1 MCGIAGYLNFGNA
14 RSPEHIQATI
24 GRMNATIAHRG
35 PDDRGQWAD
44 PENVCHLGHTRL
56 SIIDLSS
63 AGLKPAPT
71 RKSYWVASL
80 RWAPSSFNI

>member
-1 MCGIAGYLNFGNA
+1 MCGIAGYLNFANA
-14 RSPEHIQATI
+14 RSPDHIQATI

-56 SIIDLSS
+56 SIIDLSL
-63 AGLKPAPT
+63 AGHQPMLSSDQ
-71 RKSYWVASL
+71 RYVI
-80 RWAPSSFNI
+80 SFNG